1 MKCYNHPETDAVGT
15 CSTCGKGICKDSAI
29 EVGDKIKCRNCLKNN
44 TQTERIK
51 NPGLAALLSFLWT
64 GLGQI
69 YNGQVGKGFLLMV
82 LDIVNFFLIFIGI
95 GIITGLIIRI
105 YSVSDAYTT
114 AKRINDG
121 ELKE

>member
-1 MKCYNHPETDAVGT
+1 MLSVLAQPA
-15 CSTCGKGICKDSAI
+15 GKGFVKTAQF

-51 NPGLAALLSFLWT
+51 NPGLAALLSFIWT
-64 GLGQI
+64 GPGQI
-69 YNGQVGKGFLLMV
+69 YNGQVGKGFGLMI

-105 YSVSDAYTT
+105 YSVFDAYTT
-114 AKRINDG
+114 AKRINEG